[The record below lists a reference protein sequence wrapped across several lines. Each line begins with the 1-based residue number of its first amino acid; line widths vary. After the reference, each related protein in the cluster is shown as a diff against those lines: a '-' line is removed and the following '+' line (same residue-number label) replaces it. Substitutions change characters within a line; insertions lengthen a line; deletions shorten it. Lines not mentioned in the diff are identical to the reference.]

1 MAMESMVGLVVVA
14 HGRLAASLLES
25 AALIAGE
32 PELAAAVDFGME
44 EGPDA
49 LREKVVSAVE
59 SLGGEVLLLVDL
71 PGGTPSNVCAR
82 LALERG
88 LRVVS
93 GVNLPML
100 VEVLLGRE
108 GETLEG
114 VAQTALGAGKQGVL
128 DITDLISKR
137 GGE

>member
-1 MAMESMVGLVVVA
+1 MVGLVVVA
-14 HGRLAASLLES
+14 HGGLAASLLES

-32 PELAAAVDFGME
+32 PELAAAVNFGME

-49 LREKVVSAVE
+49 LREKVLAEVE
-59 SLGGEVLLLVDL
+59 RLGGEVLLLVDL

-82 LALERG
+82 IAFERS

-114 VAQTALGAGKQGVL
+114 AARVALEAGRDGVI
-128 DITDLISKR
+128 DITDMISKQDR
-137 GGE
+137 G